1 MAERVLRDEQFPMVK
16 LAEHLK
22 GLTARATV
30 FRLLTD
36 SDTGTAGTGKPLP
49 DDLDSTPFLSSAAP
63 FGVNHKSNST
73 PSLHTAKPTCKQR
86 VLSNLRGSLLDAK
99 WSSSQCRQ
107 LQLPWEKPPFKP
119 VFGSWGLVQF
129 DPRPVERIHG
139 GSSVET
145 VVEDTAGA
153 SGSQVGGC
161 ETCIFS
167 DAMQMRRSWHK
178 PTPDMEEVARRW
190 MCILSIDFDAS
201 STGRLLKVSDSEA
214 AGVKIVAQVLA
225 GNSPTTLA
233 KRASCVKRWI
243 KWGKDAELSIFPL
256 SLNFAM
262 GYVGELCEEERYS
275 AISEAMETFRFLK
288 HVLGF
293 DGCDAV
299 IDSPWMK
306 GAVRGAEAAKGE
318 RKQSRV
324 LTAEEVLA
332 LEKLVINKGAS
343 NQDLYA
349 AGIFLFMI
357 YSRARVSD
365 CRAVSSVEIDLFEGS
380 GFLEVRT
387 MEHKNKRYHGKSGQ
401 ALILVAPSH
410 GLRTQSWLAAFV
422 EIAKA
427 VGLPLDHTRRGP
439 LLPAVDESGRWTD
452 RPTSANEVSRWLVG
466 LIEVATGKP
475 VSRGL
480 TSHGMKATTLA
491 WMAKAGVSETTR
503 LILGHHSLKK
513 LGTLETYSRD
523 MQSGPLR
530 EFAIVLKSIRDG
542 TYLPDATRSGM
553 YPERTEPL
561 EEAAKIPISE
571 MCVAEMSESNPRIIA
586 RVPLGLQPRGRKVP
600 PLVPEFRCVVQPPAV
615 KSVPPI
621 ATLPVGS
628 RRLRACESGGIR
640 QDEASS
646 SDRSPPVQ
654 TGCANDPNNVALV
667 NFGISWTPH

>member
-1 MAERVLRDEQFPMVK
+1 MDGKDAFLPVPDGGASAQRRAVSGSEVCGTSEGGNGEGNGFS
-16 LAEHLK
+16 LAD
-22 GLTARATV
+22 G
-30 FRLLTD
+30 F
-36 SDTGTAGTGKPLP
+36 SDTGTAGTGKPLFCSP
-49 DDLDSTPFLSSAAP
+49 FWCEPQIQQYTFVAQSKTDFQAAGFEQFARVYLGCKVELFAVPAVAVVLGETPFQ
-63 FGVNHKSNST
+63 
-73 PSLHTAKPTCKQR
+73 TCLWI
-86 VLSNLRGSLLDAK
+86 VGFA
-99 WSSSQCRQ
+99 
-107 LQLPWEKPPFKP
+107 
-119 VFGSWGLVQF
+119 QF

-139 GSSVET
+139 GSSVEII
-145 VVEDTAGA
+145 VEDTAGA

-167 DAMQMRRSWHK
+167 DARQMRRSWHK

-201 STGRLLKVSDSEA
+201 STGRLLKVCDSEA

-225 GNSPTTLA
+225 GKSPITLA

-299 IDSPWMK
+299 IDRPWMK

-332 LEKLVINKGAS
+332 LEKLVKNKGAS

-427 VGLPLDHTRRGP
+427 VGLPLDNTRRGP

-480 TSHGMKATTLA
+480 TSHGMKATTLS

-561 EEAAKIPISE
+561 EEAAKISNSE
-571 MCVAEMSESNPRIIA
+571 M
-586 RVPLGLQPRGRKVP
+586 
-600 PLVPEFRCVVQPPAV
+600 
-615 KSVPPI
+615 
-621 ATLPVGS
+621 
-628 RRLRACESGGIR
+628 
-640 QDEASS
+640 QDEEAGIGDADEPAPVESVAASS
-646 SDRSPPVQ
+646 GEESVDK
-654 TGCANDPNNVALV
+654 
-667 NFGISWTPH
+667 FFE